1 MIKNYQNLNSENC
14 EFGIFPE
21 YGKVL
26 ETLVHINLK
35 NLIMFNSKKIA
46 GFFLSLA
53 LFGGTAVMAQSTPYT
68 EQQTQ
73 QPQQVQ
79 IDVSDEEFEKFASAF
94 QHVRAITMG
103 AQQEMA
109 DAVQE
114 EGMDIKR
121 FNEIHN
127 AHLNPEVEVT
137 ATTEEKQKHEAILKE
152 IETIQVNIQSAMEEK
167 IQEQGLTLQRFEQI
181 AMKMENDPELQ
192 QKLREHFQN

>member
-1 MIKNYQNLNSENC
+1 MAK
-14 EFGIFPE
+14 F
-21 YGKVL
+21 L
-26 ETLVHINLK
+26 ELSGQINLK
-35 NLIMFNSKKIA
+35 NYMMLHSKKIV
-46 GFFLSLA
+46 GFALSLA
-53 LFGGTAVMAQSTPYT
+53 LWGGTAVMAQSTPFT

-73 QPQQVQ
+73 QPQ
-79 IDVSDEEFEKFASAF
+79 IEVSDEEFEKFAMAF

-109 DAVQE
+109 DAVQQ

-137 ATTEEKQKHEAILKE
+137 ATTEEKQKHETILKE
-152 IETIQVNIQSAMEEK
+152 IETIQVNIQGAMEEK

-192 QKLREHFQN
+192 QKLREHFQK

>member
-1 MIKNYQNLNSENC
+1 
-14 EFGIFPE
+14 
-21 YGKVL
+21 
-26 ETLVHINLK
+26 
-35 NLIMFNSKKIA
+35 MFDSKKIA
-46 GFFLSLA
+46 GFVLSLA
-53 LFGGTAVMAQSTPYT
+53 LFGSNAMMAQSTPFP
-68 EQQTQ
+68 EQ
-73 QPQQVQ
+73 QPQQSQQAPVE
-79 IDVSDEEFEKFASAF
+79 VSDQEFEKFATAF

-109 DAVQE
+109 DAVQK

-152 IETIQVNIQSAMEEK
+152 IETIQVNIQGAMEEK
-167 IQEQGLTLQRFEQI
+167 IQEQGLSLQRFEQI
-181 AMKMENDPELQ
+181 AGRMENDPELQ